1 MAALAVLFTI
11 LPYVC
16 PPILRP
22 ERPAGLSTMFAWPLA
37 LVSKLFASTDFAELT
52 LIQWYFSGGL
62 QETVRSLRTPLNSDQ
77 GG

>member
-1 MAALAVLFTI
+1 MAALAVLFTVF
-11 LPYVC
+11 PYVC
-16 PPILRP
+16 SPILRP
-22 ERPAGLSTMFAWPLA
+22 ERPAGLSTMCARSLGWA
-37 LVSKLFASTDFAELT
+37 SKLFASTDFAEVT